1 MSRISTMASLLLSLP
16 LLAGPVVVTTVAHA
30 QQVSITARVPFE
42 FTANNER
49 LAAGIFQIKL
59 VSDRFFCC
67 SIDGRHHYLF
77 QVRIPGRAGYSELLP
92 SRTERQMIDGSR
104 WRLMCSQSLCGGDRN

>member
-16 LLAGPVVVTTVAHA
+16 LLAGPVAVTTVAHA

-67 SIDGRHHYLF
+67 SITEDTTTYSRYGF
-77 QVRIPGRAGYSELLP
+77 QAEPDTASCCQV
-92 SRTERQMIDGSR
+92 ERN
-104 WRLMCSQSLCGGDRN
+104 DR